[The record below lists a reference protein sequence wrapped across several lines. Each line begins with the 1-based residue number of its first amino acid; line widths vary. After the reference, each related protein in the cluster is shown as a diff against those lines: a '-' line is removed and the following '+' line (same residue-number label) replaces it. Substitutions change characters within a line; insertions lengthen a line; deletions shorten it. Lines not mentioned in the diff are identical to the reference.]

1 MERQGPAPD
10 YFLVAVSNRQ
20 NLDLC
25 LKYAQAGFP
34 NSGAGIWTFCDIRQG
49 DYISFLYGARA
60 YNLYQVVAKEAIR
73 EFESLP
79 PWPPLKFRESGRTYH
94 FPFRLR
100 LEIHRELTESLVRPE
115 FAYVAENLLL
125 RAGYRRTHFQADQTT
140 LQSVSQMGRPA
151 ASNSPAYL
159 ELPAYSTFAPQFTA
173 DRARVEPP
181 FVNFLSEMVLQSAI
195 RHHLKT
201 TDALGRILDWL
212 GLDPGSADEFEV
224 LGEKALPQGHVDILI
239 KDRVPIAKAHKIVL
253 EVKLAAGSRRNIDQL
268 KDYVREL
275 GPECKGGVL
284 IAKDFSLQA
293 KRYARSA
300 GLYLATYDLQLERH
314 AVATF
319 EEITDS
325 ISLTLL

>member
-1 MERQGPAPD
+1 MERRGPAPD

-25 LKYAQAGFP
+25 LKYALAGFP
-34 NSGAGIWTFCDIRQG
+34 NSGAGIWTFCDIHQG

-60 YNLYQVVAKEAIR
+60 YNLYQVVTKEAIR

-100 LEIHRELTESLVRPE
+100 LEVRRELTESLVRPE

-151 ASNSPAYL
+151 ATNNCAYL
-159 ELPAYSTFAPQFTA
+159 ELPEHSTFAPQFTN
-173 DRARVEPP
+173 DRSRVQPP
-181 FVNFLSEMVLQSAI
+181 FVNLLSEMVLQSAI

-201 TDALGRILDWL
+201 TDALGRILDRL
-212 GLDPGSADEFEV
+212 GLDRESADEFEV

-239 KDRVPIAKAHKIVL
+239 KDRVPIAKARKIVL
-253 EVKLAAGSRRNIDQL
+253 EVKLSAGSRRDIDQL

-275 GPECKGGVL
+275 GPECIGGVL
-284 IAKDFSLQA
+284 IAKDFSLQS

-300 GLYLATYDLQLERH
+300 GLHLATYDLQLERH
-314 AVATF
+314 VVTTF

-325 ISLTLL
+325 ISLTLF